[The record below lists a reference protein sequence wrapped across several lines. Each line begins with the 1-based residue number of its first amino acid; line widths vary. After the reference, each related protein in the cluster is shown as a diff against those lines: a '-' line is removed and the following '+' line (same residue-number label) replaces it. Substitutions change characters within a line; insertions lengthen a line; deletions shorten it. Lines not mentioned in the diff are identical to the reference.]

1 MPTCRRAWRKV
12 AARALPLQHRAVQC
26 RPRSTPQQP
35 KRRPAEFSPFRE
47 RPMETAN
54 ARYGTGKSSRL
65 RSRFMV
71 RMRLQPRISM
81 SRNKTAKKHELQNDR
96 RSTSPTTSAR
106 SLCLDSAQGQALR
119 TPFDHRSA
127 SLTPPSR
134 GFFCRRCTR
143 RHVGGRSSRHLLML
157 VRCMRLIQGPGKPDR
172 HCSSQSLWSSSHSAI
187 PSRTCFGGSCARPAQ
202 RSLGEF
208 EAALER

>member
-1 MPTCRRAWRKV
+1 MPTCRRAWRRV
-12 AARALPLQHRAVQC
+12 AARALPLQHRAMQG
-26 RPRSTPQQP
+26 RPRSTSQQP
-35 KRRPAEFSPFRE
+35 KRRPAEFSPFGE
-47 RPMETAN
+47 RPMETAH

-81 SRNKTAKKHELQNDR
+81 SRTKTAKKHELQNDR

-134 GFFCRRCTR
+134 GFFCRRCMR

-157 VRCMRLIQGPGKPDR
+157 VRCMRLIQRSGQTR
-172 HCSSQSLWSSSHSAI
+172 SALLVAI
-187 PSRTCFGGSCARPAQ
+187 PLVIIAFGHTLSNLLRRLLRQARPAQ
-202 RSLGEF
+202 PRRIRGC
-208 EAALER
+208 A